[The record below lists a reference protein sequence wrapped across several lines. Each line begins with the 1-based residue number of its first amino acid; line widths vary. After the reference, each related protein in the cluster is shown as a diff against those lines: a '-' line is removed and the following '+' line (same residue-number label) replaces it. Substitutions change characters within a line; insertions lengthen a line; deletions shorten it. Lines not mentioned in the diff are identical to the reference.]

1 MVFAKRNKDG
11 QIVLNKKIEEKRH
24 KPNNHLFEFDYK
36 TDAEKVTLN
45 MIKKIEQCFE
55 QYKIPEYM
63 QYEELPHVGTLFGTH
78 SQFMLESIDIRICQ
92 YKSIK
97 KQITSEKRQ
106 INQRRNKFLS
116 QSFEGTEDEFYFNN
130 VFKELLLKVEEQSG
144 YKLRELSK
152 LYQKYNE
159 DMKTLIQLRK
169 IYEEKSK
176 TDNVILTPQDF
187 EELRKKESA
196 KEI

>member
-176 TDNVILTPQDF
+176 TDNVILTPQEF
-187 EELRKKESA
+187 ETLRKKESA

>member
-159 DMKTLIQLRK
+159 DMKNLIQLRK

>member
-1 MVFAKRNKDG
+1 MVLAKINKDG

-36 TDAEKVTLN
+36 TDAEKVTLD
-45 MIKKIEQCFE
+45 MIKKIEKCFE
-55 QYKIPEYM
+55 QYKIPEYI
-63 QYEELPHVGTLFGTH
+63 QYEELPHVGTLFGTY
-78 SQFMLESIDIRICQ
+78 SQFKLESINIRIGQ
-92 YKSIK
+92 YQSIK
-97 KQITSEKRQ
+97 KQIASEKRK
-106 INQRRNKFLS
+106 INKDRNKFLK
-116 QSFEGTEDEFYFNN
+116 QSYEGTEDEFYFNN
-130 VFKELLLKVEEQSG
+130 VFKKLLLKIEEQSG

-159 DMKTLIQLRK
+159 DMKNLIQLRK

>member
-1 MVFAKRNKDG
+1 MVLAKRNKDG

-36 TDAEKVTLN
+36 TDAEKVTLD

-55 QYKIPEYM
+55 QCKIPEYM
-63 QYEELPHVGTLFGTH
+63 QYEELPHVGTLFGTY

-92 YKSIK
+92 YKSLK
-97 KQITSEKRQ
+97 KQITSEKRK
-106 INQRRNKFLS
+106 INKGRNKFLS

-130 VFKELLLKVEEQSG
+130 VFKVLLLKVEEQSG

-176 TDNVILTPQDF
+176 TDNVILTPQEF
-187 EELRKKESA
+187 ETLRKKESA